1 MEQFLN
7 DIKTNILHSF
17 LSIPS
22 TMAKIFNKEILQT
35 MKESE
40 EKVGDQ
46 EEKNELME
54 ETYDSLVSSSNEDE
68 NILMQK
74 IGTKLNEKKVAID
87 LFTGANAQ
95 RLLVNRI
102 DRDVF
107 DLIYHRKFEYNK
119 KFNFSKLNQ
128 MIPLTDKEL
137 DNFKNYLKDV
147 KDVLQFLK
155 SLNMNLEG
163 EIDFIIRNVDKK
175 NIIGALTDE
184 SKKYFVFA
192 DENSFQDDKYDI
204 FGEVTINLFRPSV
217 YLQKLKQIIR
227 YILLIKLLEKHPEY
241 FKTLN
246 IPPNKRA
253 IMIVTDGNYNEFIDK
268 LSNSKIFSKD
278 FE

>member
-7 DIKTNILHSF
+7 DIKNNILHSF

-22 TMAKIFNKEILQT
+22 TMARIFNKEILQT
-35 MKESE
+35 MKERE

-46 EEKNELME
+46 EEKDELME
-54 ETYDSLVSSSNEDE
+54 ETLDSLVSSSNEE
-68 NILMQK
+68 EKILMQK
-74 IGTKLNEKKVAID
+74 IGTKLSEKKVAID
-87 LFTGANAQ
+87 LFTGANAE

-147 KDVLQFLK
+147 KDILQFLK

-175 NIIGALTDE
+175 NIIGALNDE

-204 FGEVTINLFRPSV
+204 FGEITINLFRPSV
-217 YLQKLKQIIR
+217 YLQKLKQI
-227 YILLIKLLEKHPEY
+227 Y
-241 FKTLN
+241 
-246 IPPNKRA
+246 
-253 IMIVTDGNYNEFIDK
+253 FID
-268 LSNSKIFSKD
+268 
-278 FE
+278 